1 MWKRAQDILTPKAGG
16 DGSNRSRILSYMG
29 KDDEYSKPI
38 KVSSKNFRIFDR
50 ELDRIKNPQFNKG
63 ESIALS
69 ELNSL

>member
-1 MWKRAQDILTPKAGG
+1 
-16 DGSNRSRILSYMG
+16 MG

-38 KVSSKNFRIFDR
+38 KVSSKNFRIFDK